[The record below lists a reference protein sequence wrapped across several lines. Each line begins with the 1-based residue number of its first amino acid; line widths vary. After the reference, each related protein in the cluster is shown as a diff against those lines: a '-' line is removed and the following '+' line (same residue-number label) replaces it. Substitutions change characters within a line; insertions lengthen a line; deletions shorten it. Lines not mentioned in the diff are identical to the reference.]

1 MEEEENIEDF
11 LGWLE
16 IIIKQL
22 KGMNNNSF
30 DYLFMITNIMHVYQP
45 GTTSFWK
52 HFIEKRFM
60 HKF

>member
-1 MEEEENIEDF
+1 MEEGENIEDF

-30 DYLFMITNIMHVYQP
+30 DDLFMITNIIHV
-45 GTTSFWK
+45 
-52 HFIEKRFM
+52 
-60 HKF
+60 

>member
-30 DYLFMITNIMHVYQP
+30 DDLFMVTNIMHV
-45 GTTSFWK
+45 
-52 HFIEKRFM
+52 
-60 HKF
+60 